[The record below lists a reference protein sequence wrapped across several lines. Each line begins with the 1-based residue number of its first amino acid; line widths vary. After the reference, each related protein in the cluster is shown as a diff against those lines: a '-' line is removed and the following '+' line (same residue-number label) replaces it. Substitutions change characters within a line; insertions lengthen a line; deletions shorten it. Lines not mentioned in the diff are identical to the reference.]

1 MLSRRQ
7 FKIFAIVA
15 LSGTLWSEAVLG
27 QTPQNNAG
35 ATARTAQIGHD
46 ATVSRAFK
54 AHPLTQA
61 NTPPSGPPITLIG
74 SVSTASSAESF
85 ALYGTLAY
93 VCDENEISVVNIA
106 NPSSP
111 QVTATAVSSLIKSSG
126 DINCAV
132 QRNTLAVFSDQTSS
146 TIGDSPG
153 FVAFN
158 LANSS
163 QPALIAATSINKRF
177 FGAPLY
183 IGNTAFVPTN
193 AVTSCFGWC
202 NQYGDLLAIDV
213 TNFSAPVLLG
223 TLEQP
228 QIDPVYGG
236 PNDVIGVAQA
246 SGSLL
251 YVGGSSAVGANNNGF
266 GWLQTIDASNPAAM
280 KIIGQ
285 LQIPGTIQFGAPLI
299 QGTLAVGI
307 GNTGG
312 YNVGATPNT
321 TGNIVVATFD
331 ITDPRAPVLLSSTV
345 TNYSVGVG
353 GGATRIGNNLFAF
366 AGVVDAN
373 NNTVMLVVDA
383 TNPQSPLFESS
394 FIAQPFT
401 SMQAVGSTLY
411 ATLGSGGFAI
421 YSIPG
426 GASPSTSCPSSVDVM
441 LVVDQG
447 ANISPQGFLNAKAAL
462 NSFIDSLPLTP
473 DQVGVV
479 AFGTSA
485 AVLEKLSTS
494 AAQANLV
501 VDGIVTGPSSSYIG
515 SGIAAA
521 QGELTSPRH
530 IPSANQV
537 MIVLSDGADKGAPNN
552 TATLAAANAAKAAGV
567 TIITLQVG
575 TGSSTLM
582 QSIASLSS
590 NYYVVPTP

>member
-1 MLSRRQ
+1 MISRKQ
-7 FKIFAIVA
+7 LGNCAVLVF
-15 LSGTLWSEAVLG
+15 SGTFGLQAILG
-27 QTPQNNAG
+27 QTPQNGTAS
-35 ATARTAQIGHD
+35 TARTASSGHH
-46 ATVSRAFK
+46 ATVPPGSG
-54 AHPLTQA
+54 AHAQTQA
-61 NTPPSGPPITLIG
+61 NTPPSGPPLTLVG

-85 ALYGTLAY
+85 AVNGTTAY

-106 NPSSP
+106 NPASP
-111 QVTATAVSSLIKSSG
+111 QVIATAVSSLIKSSG
-126 DINCAV
+126 DINCAI
-132 QRNTLAVFSDQTSS
+132 QRNTLAIFSDQTSS

-153 FVAFN
+153 FVAFS
-158 LANSS
+158 LANPS
-163 QPALIAATSINKRF
+163 QPSLIAAASINKRF
-177 FGAPLY
+177 FSTPVY

-228 QIDPVYGG
+228 QIDAVFGG
-236 PNDVIGVAQA
+236 PNDVIGVTQA

-251 YVGGSSAVGANNNGF
+251 YIGGSSSVGANNNGF
-266 GWLQTIDASNPAAM
+266 GWLQTVDASIPSAM
-280 KIIGQ
+280 KIVGQ

-299 QGTLAVGI
+299 QGTLAVGV

-312 YNVGATPNT
+312 YNIGATPNT
-321 TGNIVVATFD
+321 QGKIVVATFD
-331 ITDPRAPVLLSSTV
+331 ITDPRSPQLLSSTV
-345 TNYSVGVG
+345 TDYSVGVG

-373 NNTVMLVVDA
+373 NNPVMLVVDA
-383 TNPQSPLFESS
+383 TNPQAPLFESS
-394 FIAQPFT
+394 FITQPFT
-401 SMQAVGSTLY
+401 SIQAVGSTLY

-426 GASPSTSCPSSVDVM
+426 GSSPTTSCPASIDVM
-441 LVVDQG
+441 VVVDQD

-462 NSFIDSLPLTP
+462 NAFIDSLNLTP
-473 DQVGVV
+473 DQIGVA

-485 AVLEKLSTS
+485 SVLQTLTTNGTK
-494 AAQANLV
+494 ANLV
-501 VDGIVTGPSSSYIG
+501 VDGIVTGAGSSYIG

-521 QGELTSPRH
+521 QAELTGSRH
-530 IPSANQV
+530 NPSANQV

-552 TATLAAANAAKAAGV
+552 SATLTAANAAKAAGIV
-567 TIITLQVG
+567 IISLQVG
-575 TGSSTLM
+575 SGSGSLM

-590 NYYVVPTP
+590 DYYLVPSP